1 MASSAKQLESA
12 KAFYAQMH
20 AHLKAKSLDNDSDDW
35 VRKCVHK
42 LDDYSWCHVL

>member
-20 AHLKAKSLDNDSDDW
+20 AHLKKSQSSDD
-35 VRKCVHK
+35 
-42 LDDYSWCHVL
+42 D